1 MTNGIKRS
9 QLRSFQK
16 WGINQ
21 IYDNEITILA
31 WDMGAGKSVTA
42 LTAADDL
49 LEDRVI
55 LKVLIVA
62 PMLVACATYPDEF
75 SDWKHLNHIDYTLI
89 RAEDDDEDIIAA
101 YKKGYEMARLAGLP
115 AAEASKWAGRHR
127 TRAKEWKRRRLV
139 ADGAE
144 VHIIN
149 KEALPWLCEHFKDKW
164 PYDMLIWDEASAA
177 KNGKKR
183 TQTKEVSI
191 FGAAAKARKF
201 VKRIVLMTGTPTPKG
216 LRNMWG
222 LAYIADLGERLGT
235 ARTAFEKRWFDSDY
249 MGWNLTPK
257 AGAQEEITKRMSD
270 IMFTLDPE
278 MYPDLPPLL
287 IKDTR
292 VRLPKKAMEEYA
304 QFKAT
309 LVSEAYDVEA
319 VNSGVLAGKLLQ
331 FANGSMYREDGDP
344 VWIHDEKLHALEDI
358 IEEANGEPV
367 LVAYNFKFD
376 LARIRKRFKKA
387 VVFGE
392 GDVRKTK
399 ADWNAGNIPLMLAHP
414 QSVGHGQNIQFGGNI
429 MVWYGLTSDLEIYQ
443 QMNKRL
449 HRPGQTRPVT
459 MHRIIAKGTYDEDIL
474 PRLDDRAATQD
485 AIMAAFRL
493 DLLSMKR
500 RHDVSSAGSSG

>member
-1 MTNGIKRS
+1 MTNGIKRN

-16 WGINQ
+16 WGISH
-21 IYDNEITILA
+21 IYENEITILA
-31 WDMGAGKSVTA
+31 WDCGAGKSVTS

-49 LEDRVI
+49 LEDKVI
-55 LKVLIVA
+55 KKVLIVA

-75 SDWKHLNHIDYTLI
+75 SDWKHLNHVDWTLI
-89 RAEDDDEDIIAA
+89 RAEDDDEDIQRA
-101 YKKGYEMARLAGLP
+101 YKDAYEIAKMAGMP
-115 AAEASKWAGRHR
+115 SAEASKWAGRHR
-127 TRAKEWKRRRLV
+127 TKAKEWKRRRLIND
-139 ADGAE
+139 AAE

-149 KEALPWLCEHFKDKW
+149 KEALPWLWNHFKEKW
-164 PYDMLIWDEASAA
+164 PYDMLIVDEASVF

-183 TQTKEVSI
+183 TATKEVSI

-235 ARTAFEKRWFDSDY
+235 ARTKFEERWFDKDY

-257 AGAQEEITKRMSD
+257 AHAQEEITKRMSD
-270 IMFTLDPE
+270 IMFTLDPVL
-278 MYPDLPPLL
+278 YPDLPPLL

-292 VRLPKKAMEEYA
+292 ITLPRKVMDEY
-304 QFKAT
+304 QRFKAT
-309 LVSEAYDVEA
+309 LVSEVYDIEA
-319 VNSGVLAGKLLQ
+319 VNKGVLAGKLLQ
-331 FANGSMYREDGDP
+331 FASGSMYDENGND
-344 VWIHDEKLHALEDI
+344 VWIHDKKLEALEEI
-358 IEEANGEPV
+358 IEEADGEPV

-376 LARIRKRFKKA
+376 LQRIRKRFKKA

-399 ADWNAGNIPLMLAHP
+399 ADWNAGKIDLMLAHP

-429 MVWYGLTSDLEIYQ
+429 MAWYGPTHDLEIYQ

-459 MHRIIAKGTYDEDIL
+459 IHHIIAKGTYDEDIL
-474 PRLDDRAATQD
+474 PRLQDRAMTQD
-485 AIMAAFRL
+485 EIMSALRL
-493 DLLSMKR
+493 DLLRMKR
-500 RHDVSSAGSSG
+500 